1 MRSGHP
7 NRKDHRK
14 PYRKSKR
21 FDRSYRNHGSCN
33 WCEENRMH
41 NTIKRQMAA
50 AEDDYENYEE
60 IDADE
65 MYERD
70 NYDNNY
76 DY

>member
-1 MRSGHP
+1 MSFDNYYP
-7 NRKDHRK
+7 N
-14 PYRKSKR
+14 RKSKR
-21 FDRSYRNHGSCN
+21 FDRSCRNHGSCQ

-50 AEDDYENYEE
+50 EDNYENYEE

-70 NYDNNY
+70 NYDNKY